1 MASTVKLAVA
11 VVLLVYLYARLQ
23 HGWYLEEPRDAQ
35 MVRLGSKVVAS
46 DLLKRG
52 RLWRDVTGGGERP
65 RHNSL
70 TNRPHWFLDSLL
82 LLAGD
87 IELNPGPVTGRSKKI
102 TVARGHCFG

>member
-52 RLWRDVTGGGERP
+52 RLWRDVTRGGERQ

-87 IELNPGPVTGRSKKI
+87 IELNPGPVDTGRYI
-102 TVARGHCFG
+102 RTVLVFH